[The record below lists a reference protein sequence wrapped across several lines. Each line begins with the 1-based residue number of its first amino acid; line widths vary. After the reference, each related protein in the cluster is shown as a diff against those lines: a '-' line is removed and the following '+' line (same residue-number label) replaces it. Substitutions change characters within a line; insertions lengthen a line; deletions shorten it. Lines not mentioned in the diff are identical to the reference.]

1 MIEYRAMIPSA
12 RLFTFIAVA
21 LGALA
26 LAGCGSVAGGGYGAF
41 GASGEAAVPKTFVVS
56 DFVFSKDVTALDR
69 SYTAR
74 LERKIGSFPTH
85 ERKPRTIER
94 VNDEIVAVIIATL
107 QEAGLRAE
115 PGREEALTLKDDAVL
130 ITGRLHAAAQAK
142 PAKDKQIGFGADHGG
157 VAAEIAV
164 SRFSAGGK
172 TPLLEFSAQAPTG
185 RAVALDRK
193 QAAARNAAIDA
204 ALAAEGTPAVKLSA
218 DTEEQARRLGR
229 ALGERIVAIAKE
241 RGWLAKADA
250 GGTMPAQQPVT
261 APPSRP
267 AKPTT

>member
-1 MIEYRAMIPSA
+1 MIPPV
-12 RLFTFIAVA
+12 RPLPLIAIA
-21 LGALA
+21 LAALA
-26 LAGCGSVAGGGYGAF
+26 LAGCGSVSSSGFGAF
-41 GASGEAAVPKTFVVS
+41 GASGEAAAPKTFVVS
-56 DFVFSKDVTALDR
+56 DFVFANDVTALDR

-94 VNDEIVAVIIATL
+94 VNDEIVAVVIATL

-115 PGREEALTLKDDAVL
+115 PGREEALTLKDDVVL
-130 ITGRLHAAAQAK
+130 ITGRLHAAAQAR
-142 PAKDKQIGFGADHGG
+142 PAKDKLIGFGAGHGG

-172 TPLLEFSAQAPTG
+172 TPLLEFSAQMPGG
-185 RAVALDRK
+185 RAVALERK

-204 ALAAEGTPAVKLSA
+204 ALGAEGTPAVKLSA

-229 ALGERIVAIAKE
+229 ALGERLVAIAKE
-241 RGWLAKADA
+241 RGWLAKAEVGA
-250 GGTMPAQQPVT
+250 AMPAQPVT

-267 AKPTT
+267 ARPTT